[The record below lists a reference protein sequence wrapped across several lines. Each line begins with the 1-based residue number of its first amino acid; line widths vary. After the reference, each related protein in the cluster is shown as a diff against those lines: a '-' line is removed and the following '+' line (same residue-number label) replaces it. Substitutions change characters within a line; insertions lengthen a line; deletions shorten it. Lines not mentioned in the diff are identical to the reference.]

1 MDSNNVQQL
10 MLQLVQAVGS
20 ISTPAPTTHPALA
33 APPAPSVAP
42 VRAQQSVADECR
54 RLFGRSRSR
63 SRQHTEHGSYKLTLL
78 APFVG

>member
-42 VRAQQSVADECR
+42 AAPVRAQQSVADECR

-63 SRQHTEHGSYKLTLL
+63 SRQHTEHGER
-78 APFVG
+78 